1 MMRHPCRRLYRQE
14 TTMSEDPKPWFPIRT
29 ERLLLREFRVSDEAD
44 VHAYGSDPEVSRFM
58 DWGPNDAA
66 TTREVMQ
73 RWARSQEVWPRDEV
87 NLAVEHLADGR
98 VIGSFRLGLK
108 APGHRTADFGHSYH
122 RAYWRQ
128 GYAAEAARALFA
140 VGFGDLGLHRI
151 WATADVRNIAS
162 WRLLEKLGM
171 RREAHFRLDVLVK
184 AAWRDSFL
192 YAILAEGH
200 GRR

>member
-1 MMRHPCRRLYRQE
+1 
-14 TTMSEDPKPWFPIRT
+14 MSEDPKPWFPIRT
-29 ERLLLREFRVSDEAD
+29 ERLLLREFRVADEAD

-73 RWARSQEVWPRDEV
+73 RWAKSQAVWPRDDV
-87 NLAVEHLADGR
+87 NLAVEHLAAGR
-98 VIGSFRLGLK
+98 VIGSIRLGLK
-108 APGHRTADFGHSYH
+108 APGSRTADFGHSYH
-122 RAYWRQ
+122 RAYWHQ

-171 RREAHFRLDVLVK
+171 RREAHFLKDVLVRG
-184 AAWRDSFL
+184 AWRDSFL
-192 YAILAEGH
+192 YAILAEEH
-200 GRR
+200 ERTRAS